1 MRASLGF
8 AAAAALLLSAIVP
21 LPAQAGCKRMA
32 FLVNDYGKDG
42 PTKDAKSLL
51 DKHISEWAAQQ
62 NIKDYSVG
70 TKSVSCYQFLNF
82 IVFDEH
88 TCTASANV
96 CWGADKKAD
105 EPNTANAATGA
116 PPTPIRKTAAAAT
129 AADPTKKGHKHKTAA
144 VAAHSDATTLAPAQD
159 GPPAAEADTAAAPAA
174 EAAPAAT
181 ETVTAPEPAAPSAPS
196 LETGASAPSVE
207 TGALGPAGPEA
218 APAAAPQPAGDRG
231 KASEAASA
239 AAAAAERAAAAAET
253 AANAAKEAA
262 AAAVAASA
270 AGRGS
275 FVSPLGEG
283 KSAHALGDTR

>member
-1 MRASLGF
+1 MQNRCSTSTSPSGPRSRHQGLFGRNEKRQ
-8 AAAAALLLSAIVP
+8 LLP
-21 LPAQAGCKRMA
+21 
-32 FLVNDYGKDG
+32 
-42 PTKDAKSLL
+42 
-51 DKHISEWAAQQ
+51 
-62 NIKDYSVG
+62 
-70 TKSVSCYQFLNF
+70 FLNF

-116 PPTPIRKTAAAAT
+116 PPTPVRKTAATSAAT
-129 AADPTKKGHKHKTAA
+129 DPTKKGHKHKTAA

-159 GPPAAEADTAAAPAA
+159 GPPAEADTAAAP

-181 ETVTAPEPAAPSAPS
+181 ETATAPEPASSAAPA
-196 LETGASAPSVE
+196 LEPTTTAPSVE

-218 APAAAPQPAGDRG
+218 APAASPEPVGDRS

-275 FVSPLGEG
+275 VR
-283 KSAHALGDTR
+283 SAAC

>member
-1 MRASLGF
+1 MRAPLAF
-8 AAAAALLLSAIVP
+8 VAAAALLLSAAAP
-21 LPAQAGCKRMA
+21 LPAEAGCKRMA

-51 DKHISEWAAQQ
+51 DKHITEWAAQQ
-62 NIKDYSVG
+62 GIKDYSVG

-96 CWGADKKAD
+96 CWGPDKKAVD
-105 EPNTANAATGA
+105 ATAAAATGT
-116 PPTPIRKTAAAAT
+116 PPTPVRKTAAAADAT
-129 AADPTKKGHKHKTAA
+129 THKTHKHKGTEP
-144 VAAHSDATTLAPAQD
+144 AAHADAATLAPAQD
-159 GPPAAEADTAAAPAA
+159 AAPAEADTAAAAPAA
-174 EAAPAAT
+174 EVAPAAVESAPVAEPAAPAAA
-181 ETVTAPEPAAPSAPS
+181 V
-196 LETGASAPSVE
+196 ETGATAPSVE
-207 TGALGPAGPEA
+207 TGALGPAGPDAA
-218 APAAAPQPAGDRG
+218 APAASSEVSG
-231 KASEAASA
+231 KIQASEAASA

-275 FVSPLGEG
+275 FVPPLGEA
-283 KSAHALGDTR
+283 KAHALGDAR

>member
-1 MRASLGF
+1 MRASLAF
-8 AAAAALLLSAIVP
+8 AAAAAVLLSVVAP
-21 LPAQAGCKRMA
+21 LPAHAGCKRMA

-62 NIKDYSVG
+62 GIKDYSVG

-105 EPNTANAATGA
+105 EPNTANAATGT
-116 PPTPIRKTAAAAT
+116 PPTPVRKTAAAAT
-129 AADPTKKGHKHKTAA
+129 DPTKKGHKHKTAG
-144 VAAHSDATTLAPAQD
+144 VAAHSDAATLAPAQD
-159 GPPAAEADTAAAPAA
+159 GPPAEGDTAAAPAV
-174 EAAPAAT
+174 EAAPEAT
-181 ETVTAPEPAAPSAPS
+181 ESATAPEPAVPAAPAV
-196 LETGASAPSVE
+196 ETGATAPSVE
-207 TGALGPAGPEA
+207 TGALGPAGPD
-218 APAAAPQPAGDRG
+218 AAAPVAPVPAGDRS
-231 KASEAASA
+231 KASEAATA
-239 AAAAAERAAAAAET
+239 AAAAAERAAAAAES

-275 FVSPLGEG
+275 FVPPLAEG
-283 KSAHALGDTR
+283 KSAHPLGDTR

>member
-1 MRASLGF
+1 MRASLAF
-8 AAAAALLLSAIVP
+8 AAAAAVLLSAVAP

-116 PPTPIRKTAAAAT
+116 PPTPVRKTAATSAAT
-129 AADPTKKGHKHKTAA
+129 DPTKKGHKHKTAA

-159 GPPAAEADTAAAPAA
+159 GPPAEADTAAAP

-181 ETVTAPEPAAPSAPS
+181 ETATAPEPASSAAPA
-196 LETGASAPSVE
+196 LEPTTTAPSVE

-218 APAAAPQPAGDRG
+218 APAASPEPVGDRS

-275 FVSPLGEG
+275 FVPPLADG
-283 KSAHALGDTR
+283 KSAHALGDSR

>member
-1 MRASLGF
+1 MRAPLAF
-8 AAAAALLLSAIVP
+8 AAAAALLLSAAAP
-21 LPAQAGCKRMA
+21 LPAEAGCKRMA

-51 DKHISEWAAQQ
+51 DKHITEWAAQQ

-96 CWGADKKAD
+96 CWGADKKAGD
-105 EPNTANAATGA
+105 ASAAPATGT
-116 PPTPIRKTAAAAT
+116 PPTPVRKTAAVDAT
-129 AADPTKKGHKHKTAA
+129 THKTHKHKGTDP
-144 VAAHSDATTLAPAQD
+144 AAHTDAATLAPAQD
-159 GPPAAEADTAAAPAA
+159 AAPAEADTAAAAPAA
-174 EAAPAAT
+174 EAAPAAA
-181 ETVTAPEPAAPSAPS
+181 EAAPVAEPAAPAAP
-196 LETGASAPSVE
+196 LETGATAPSVE
-207 TGALGPAGPEA
+207 TGALGPAGPDAA
-218 APAAAPQPAGDRG
+218 APATSHASSRVQ
-231 KASEAASA
+231 ASEAASA
-239 AAAAAERAAAAAET
+239 AAAAAERAAAAAEA

-275 FVSPLGEG
+275 FVPPLGEA
-283 KSAHALGDTR
+283 KSAHNLGDAR